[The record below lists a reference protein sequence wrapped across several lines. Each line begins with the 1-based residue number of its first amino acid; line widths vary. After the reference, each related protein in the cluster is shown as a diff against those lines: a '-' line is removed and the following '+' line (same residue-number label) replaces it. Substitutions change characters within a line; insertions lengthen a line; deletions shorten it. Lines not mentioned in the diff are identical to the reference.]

1 MYRENYSKANDGFSG
16 AKLTSIANEKIHKRF
31 TGEIIDNLIDA
42 KTGEIIE
49 TRRGHNLIVDSC
61 SKLLASLVKNVNG
74 TGLAYLA
81 YGHGDD
87 SWDDTNLPSPSP
99 DDVKLLDEFY
109 RKAITPDM
117 VKFINNDD
125 AEVEEFSN
133 RIQITI
139 TLDANEGNGSLREF
153 GLFGGDSCT
162 SDKDS
167 GLMINRRI
175 HAHIYKTTGML
186 LERIIRLT
194 F

>member
-1 MYRENYSKANDGFSG
+1 MYKEKYSKAEDVFGG
-16 AKLTSIANEKIHKRF
+16 AKLTSIANEKMHKSF
-31 TGEIIDNLIDA
+31 TGEIIDNIIDA

-49 TRRGHNLIVDSC
+49 TRKGHNLIVDSC
-61 SKLLASLVKNVNG
+61 SKLLASLVKNANG

-81 YGHGDD
+81 YGHGD
-87 SWDDTNLPSPSP
+87 SNWEDTNLPLPTP
-99 DDVKLLDEFY
+99 DDVKLFDEFY

-125 AEVEEFSN
+125 VEVDEITN

-139 TLDANEGNGSLREF
+139 TLNANEGNGSLREF

>member
-1 MYRENYSKANDGFSG
+1 MYKEKYSKAEDVFGG
-16 AKLTSIANEKIHKRF
+16 AKLTSIANEKMHKSF
-31 TGEIIDNLIDA
+31 TGEIIDNIIDA

-49 TRRGHNLIVDSC
+49 TRKGHNLIVDSC
-61 SKLLASLVKNVNG
+61 SKLLASLVKNTNG

-81 YGHGDD
+81 YGHGD
-87 SWDDTNLPSPSP
+87 SNWEDTNLPLPTP
-99 DDVKLLDEFY
+99 DDVKLFDEFY

-125 AEVEEFSN
+125 VEVDEITN